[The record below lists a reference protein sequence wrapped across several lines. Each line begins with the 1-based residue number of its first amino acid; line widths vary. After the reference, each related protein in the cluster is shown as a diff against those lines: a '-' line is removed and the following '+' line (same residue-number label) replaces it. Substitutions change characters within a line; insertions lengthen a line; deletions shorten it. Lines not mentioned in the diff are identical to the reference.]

1 MYYPEEI
8 SQISKYFLIPRIN
21 LLSHILRIKNQEQKK
36 FLTLS
41 NKVILNECLLYTRNL
56 LEVVFMKLVVSLR
69 ADGGI
74 LEIKVWLI
82 YKLKGNKAIILLDKY
97 QAQRNNSSFKFKEI
111 IKKWEIGEL

>member
-1 MYYPEEI
+1 MLFGDKQKFQLQQSEECHPPIMLVMYYPEEI

-21 LLSHILRIKNQEQKK
+21 LLSHRLRIKNQEHKK

-69 ADGGI
+69 ADRG
-74 LEIKVWLI
+74 
-82 YKLKGNKAIILLDKY
+82 
-97 QAQRNNSSFKFKEI
+97 NSSNKGVI
-111 IKKWEIGEL
+111 NI